1 MDLISEQKS
10 LQTLT
15 EKERIDLIVQ
25 VRHRRRERTK
35 PKPKKKKVNKQLE
48 ALNNEQLHELLA
60 MLQGTKK

>member
-1 MDLISEQKS
+1 
-10 LQTLT
+10 
-15 EKERIDLIVQ
+15 LIVQ